1 MQQSQ
6 ETFDE
11 PLVQLRRRIRELEGY
26 PSGSGQEREL
36 DRLRATLK
44 RTTAEIYGN
53 LNRWQRVQVARHPE
67 RPYTLDYINDL
78 MSDWVELHGDRAFSD
93 DPAIVSGFATFA
105 GRSVAVIGH
114 QKGRDTRER
123 IRRNFGQ
130 PRPDGYRKA
139 LRVMRLAQKFG
150 RPILTFVDT
159 AGAYP
164 GIDAEERGQAEAIAR
179 NLLEMARMQVPIV
192 VTITGEGG
200 SGGALALGVGDR
212 VLIMEYGTYSVI
224 SPEGCAAILW
234 KDQERK
240 AEAAEA
246 LRLTAPDLLAMGVV
260 DTVIPEPL
268 GGAHTDPQAACRR
281 AGEAIAQALDELDR
295 VSVHEL
301 LERRYQRFRA
311 LGAYDEG

>member
-1 MQQSQ
+1 MQQSP
-6 ETFDE
+6 ESFDE

-26 PSGSGQEREL
+26 PSGSGQEKEL

-44 RTTAEIYGN
+44 RTTAEIYGS

-67 RPYTLDYINDL
+67 RPYTLDYIGYL

-93 DPAIVSGFATFA
+93 DAAIVSGFANFS

-114 QKGRDTRER
+114 EKGRDTRER
-123 IRRNFGQ
+123 IHRNFGQ

-139 LRVMRLAQKFG
+139 LRVMKLAEKFG
-150 RPILTFVDT
+150 RPILTFIDT

-179 NLLEMARMQVPIV
+179 NQLEMARMRVPIV

-200 SGGALALGVGDR
+200 SGGALALGLGDR
-212 VLIMEYGTYSVI
+212 VFILEYGTYSVI

-246 LRLTAPDLLAMGVV
+246 MRLTAPDLLAMGVV
-260 DTVIPEPL
+260 DGVIPEPL
-268 GGAHTDPQAACRR
+268 GGAHTDPEAACRR
-281 AGEAIAQALDELDR
+281 SGETIAEALSELER
-295 VSVHEL
+295 LSVSEL
-301 LERRYQRFRA
+301 LERRYQRFRS
-311 LGAYDEG
+311 LGVFDEG